1 MAHMGTMSTDKLHQT
16 QVKTFIDTLTSLLP
30 FIPFIAHSRSS
41 GRQAESY
48 CSLCSLNLTPGKNI
62 TPALAFSISRE
73 KNPPPIRAVLQQS
86 ELPHER
92 LLCFASSVFMG
103 PSLPHTWWFILHKLM
118 RSTEQQ
124 LACNSKGGDD
134 SPNSNHCFNS
144 QGLRISKQQ
153 SQGISVGFWSNY
165 FSISV
170 WEFQWISG
178 V

>member
-1 MAHMGTMSTDKLHQT
+1 MWAMRTDKLHQT
-16 QVKTFIDTLTSLLP
+16 QAKTFIDILTSFFP
-30 FIPFIAHSRSS
+30 FTPSIAHSGNS

-48 CSLCSLNLTPGKNI
+48 CSRCSLNLTPGKNI

-73 KNPPPIRAVLQQS
+73 KNPPPIRAGLQPN

-92 LLCFASSVFMG
+92 LLCFASSAFMG
-103 PSLPHTWWFILHKLM
+103 PAFPHTWWSILHKLM

-124 LACNSKGGDD
+124 LACNSRGDD
-134 SPNSNHCFNS
+134 SRNSNHWFNS
-144 QGLRISKQQ
+144 QGLRISKRQ
-153 SQGISVGFWSNY
+153 SQSISVGFWSNY

-178 V
+178 A